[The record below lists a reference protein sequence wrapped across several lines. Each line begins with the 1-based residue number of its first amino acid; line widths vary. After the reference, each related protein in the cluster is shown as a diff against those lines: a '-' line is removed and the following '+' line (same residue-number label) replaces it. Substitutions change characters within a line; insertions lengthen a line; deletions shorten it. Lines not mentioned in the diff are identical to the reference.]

1 MAGHSHWAGIK
12 HKKALVDAKRGKLW
26 SKLAKAIIVA
36 AKLGGGD
43 PDANIRL
50 RAAIDEA
57 KAVSLPKEN
66 IARAIK
72 RGTGELASEQF
83 DELVYEGYGPGGV
96 AVLAEAVTDN
106 RNRTA
111 PEIKKIFEV
120 CGGKLGTTGC
130 VSWNFEKK
138 GLFVIPKT
146 TSKEVPLSEDGVM
159 EIALEAGADDV
170 LETEDG
176 FEITCAP
183 ESYESVSRALQ
194 GAEIEPEDS
203 QLSLMPKDTAEVTD
217 ADTATKVLKLVEL
230 LDDHDDIQKVSSNF
244 NISNEIMALLQNE

>member
-1 MAGHSHWAGIK
+1 M
-12 HKKALVDAKRGKLW
+12 
-26 SKLAKAIIVA
+26 AKAIIIA
-36 AKLGGGD
+36 AKIGGGD

-57 KAVSLPKEN
+57 KAVSLPKDN
-66 IARAIK
+66 IVRAIK

-138 GLFVIPKT
+138 GLFVIPKA
-146 TSKEVPLSEDGVM
+146 TSKGVPLSEDGVM

-176 FEITCAP
+176 FEITCVP
-183 ESYESVSRALQ
+183 ESYESVSKALQ

-203 QLSLMPKDTAEVTD
+203 QLSLMPKDTAEISDV
-217 ADTATKVLKLVEL
+217 DTARKVLKLVEL

-244 NISNEIMALLQNE
+244 NISDEIMAFMQNE